1 MTNPQQPA
9 APVPQPILSPPT
21 GTAIFLVVRVNP
33 GGEQAVRG
41 LLPDLAG
48 LQRSVGARAPAG
60 ALTCVAGIGSPA
72 WDRLFSGP
80 RPAGLHPFPELAG
93 AKYIAIATPGDLF
106 FHIKA
111 TSMNLCFEMTAQIM
125 DRLSGAVTVEDEV
138 HGFRYFEERDL
149 LGFVGGAENPGGQAA
164 AAAVLVG
171 PEDPWF
177 AGGSYV
183 IAQKYLHDMRAW
195 NALRSEEQ
203 EKVLG
208 RTKLANIPLPAGAR
222 PPNSHVALTGTT
234 GPGGAQRP
242 ILRDKMPFGSA
253 GRGEFGTYFVG
264 YAASPGVTE
273 QMLANM
279 FIGDPPGNYDR
290 ILDFSAAVTGGLFFV
305 PSADFLRHPPGLP
318 GLPARATAVQPTAVQ
333 PTAVQEQSFQ
343 EPAAQASAAREP
355 AVQEPAFQ
363 KPSAREPSVQ
373 EPAFQE
379 LSVWEPSVQEPAS
392 REPSIWEPAF
402 QEPAAREPAARE
414 PDLADETAPPGIPHQ
429 PGTTEHPGSLTR
441 SGPAV
446 TIPPRA

>member
-1 MTNPQQPA
+1 MTNPQQPV
-9 APVPQPILSPPT
+9 APVPQPVLSPPT

-48 LQRSVGARAPAG
+48 LQRSVGARAPTG
-60 ALTCVAGIGSPA
+60 ALTCVAGIGSAA

-93 AKYIAIATPGDLF
+93 SKYIAIATPGDLF

-111 TSMNLCFEMTAQIM
+111 ANMSLCFEMTAQIM

-138 HGFRYFEERDL
+138 HGFRYLEERDL

-164 AAAVLVG
+164 AAVLVG
-171 PEDPWF
+171 PEDPRF
-177 AGGSYV
+177 TSGSYV

-222 PPNSHVALTGTT
+222 PANSHVALTGTT

-253 GRGEFGTYFVG
+253 GRGEFGTYFAG

-290 ILDFSAAVTGGLFFV
+290 ILDFSAAVSGGLFFV
-305 PSADFLRHPPGLP
+305 PSADFLRHPPGPP
-318 GLPARATAVQPTAVQ
+318 GLPARATAVQATAV
-333 PTAVQEQSFQ
+333 P
-343 EPAAQASAAREP
+343 
-355 AVQEPAFQ
+355 
-363 KPSAREPSVQ
+363 
-373 EPAFQE
+373 
-379 LSVWEPSVQEPAS
+379 
-392 REPSIWEPAF
+392 
-402 QEPAAREPAARE
+402 E
-414 PDLADETAPPGIPHQ
+414 PDLADETAPPDIPRQ
-429 PGTTEHPGSLTR
+429 PGATEHVGSLTR

-446 TIPPRA
+446 TIPPRV

>member
-1 MTNPQQPA
+1 LTTPQQPP
-9 APVPQPILSPPT
+9 APVPQPVLSPPT
-21 GTAIFLVVRVNP
+21 GTAIFLVVRVKP
-33 GGEQAVRG
+33 GGEQVVRG

-60 ALTCVAGIGSPA
+60 ALTCVAGIGSVA

-93 AKYIAIATPGDLF
+93 AKYIALATPGDLF

-125 DRLSGAVTVEDEV
+125 ERLSGAVTVEDEV

-149 LGFVGGAENPGGQAA
+149 LGFVGGVENAGGQAA

-222 PPNSHVALTGTT
+222 PANSHVALTGTT
-234 GPGGAQRP
+234 GPGVAQRQ

-273 QMLANM
+273 RMLANM

-305 PSADFLRHPPGLP
+305 PSADFLRHPPGPP
-318 GLPARATAVQPTAVQ
+318 GLPARATAVRPTAVRPTAVPATAVPATAVQPTAVQ
-333 PTAVQEQSFQ
+333 PTAVQPTAV
-343 EPAAQASAAREP
+343 PAP
-355 AVQEPAFQ
+355 AVPA
-363 KPSAREPSVQ
+363 
-373 EPAFQE
+373 PA
-379 LSVWEPSVQEPAS
+379 VPA
-392 REPSIWEPAF
+392 PAV
-402 QEPAAREPAARE
+402 RE

-429 PGTTEHPGSLTR
+429 PGTIERVDSLTR

-446 TIPPRA
+446 TIPPRV

>member
-1 MTNPQQPA
+1 MTNPQQPM
-9 APVPQPILSPPT
+9 APVPQPVLSPPT

-48 LQRSVGARAPAG
+48 LQRSVGARVPAG
-60 ALTCVAGIGSPA
+60 ALTCVAGIGSAA
-72 WDRLFSGP
+72 WDRLFGGP

-93 AKYIAIATPGDLF
+93 SKYIAIATPGDLF

-111 TSMNLCFEMTAQIM
+111 VSMNLCFEMTAQIM

-149 LGFVGGAENPGGQAA
+149 LGFVGGTENPGGQAA

-171 PEDPWF
+171 QEDPRF
-177 AGGSYV
+177 TGGSYV

-195 NALRSEEQ
+195 NALPAEEQ

-208 RTKLANIPLPAGAR
+208 RRKLSNIALPAGAR
-222 PPNSHVALTGTT
+222 PASSHVARTGTT
-234 GPGGAQRP
+234 GHGGVQRH

-273 QMLANM
+273 QMLASM

-305 PSADFLRHPPGLP
+305 PSADFLRDPAGPPGLP
-318 GLPARATAVQPTAVQ
+318 TRARAVSATAVPATAV
-333 PTAVQEQSFQ
+333 PATAV
-343 EPAAQASAAREP
+343 P
-355 AVQEPAFQ
+355 
-363 KPSAREPSVQ
+363 
-373 EPAFQE
+373 
-379 LSVWEPSVQEPAS
+379 
-392 REPSIWEPAF
+392 
-402 QEPAAREPAARE
+402 E
-414 PDLADETAPPGIPHQ
+414 PDLTDETAPPGIPHQ
-429 PGTTEHPGSLTR
+429 PGTTEHVGGLTR

-446 TIPPRA
+446 TIPPRV

>member
-1 MTNPQQPA
+1 VTNPQQPV
-9 APVPQPILSPPT
+9 APVPQPVLSPPT
-21 GTAIFLVVRVNP
+21 GTAIFLVVRINP

-60 ALTCVAGIGSPA
+60 ALTCVAGIGSAA
-72 WDRLFSGP
+72 WDRLFGGP

-111 TSMNLCFEMTAQIM
+111 ASMSLCFEMTAQIM

-138 HGFRYFEERDL
+138 HGFRHFEERDL
-149 LGFVGGAENPGGQAA
+149 LGFVGGTENPGGRAA

-171 PEDPWF
+171 PEDPRF
-177 AGGSYV
+177 TGGSYV
-183 IAQKYLHDMRAW
+183 IAQKYLHEMRAW

-222 PPNSHVALTGTT
+222 PANSHVALTGTT
-234 GPGGAQRP
+234 QRQ

-253 GRGEFGTYFVG
+253 GRGEFGTYFAG
-264 YAASPGVTE
+264 YAASPGVIE

-305 PSADFLRHPPGLP
+305 PSADFLRHPPGPP
-318 GLPARATAVQPTAVQ
+318 GLPTRAAVQA
-333 PTAVQEQSFQ
+333 
-343 EPAAQASAAREP
+343 P
-355 AVQEPAFQ
+355 AVQVPAVQVPAFQ
-363 KPSAREPSVQ
+363 VPAVQ
-373 EPAFQE
+373 VPA
-379 LSVWEPSVQEPAS
+379 VP
-392 REPSIWEPAF
+392 
-402 QEPAAREPAARE
+402 E
-414 PDLADETAPPGIPHQ
+414 PDPADDAAPPGIPRQ
-429 PGTTEHPGSLTR
+429 PGTTEHVGGLTR

-446 TIPPRA
+446 TIPPRV

>member
-1 MTNPQQPA
+1 M
-9 APVPQPILSPPT
+9 APVPQPVLSPPT

-48 LQRSVGARAPAG
+48 LQRSVGARAPTG
-60 ALTCVAGIGSPA
+60 ALTCVAGIGSAA

-111 TSMNLCFEMTAQIM
+111 TSMSLCFEMTGQIM

-149 LGFVGGAENPGGQAA
+149 LGFVGGTENPGGQDA

-171 PEDPWF
+171 PEDPPF

-208 RTKLANIPLPAGAR
+208 RTKLANITLPAGAR

-234 GPGGAQRP
+234 RPGGVQRQ

-253 GRGEFGTYFVG
+253 GRAEFGTYFVG
-264 YAASPGVTE
+264 YAASPSVTE

-305 PSADFLRHPPGLP
+305 PSADFLRHPPGPP
-318 GLPARATAVQPTAVQ
+318 GLPARATAVPAPPVQ
-333 PTAVQEQSFQ
+333 VSPV
-343 EPAAQASAAREP
+343 PAPPVPARTVPATPVPAP
-355 AVQEPAFQ
+355 AVPA
-363 KPSAREPSVQ
+363 
-373 EPAFQE
+373 PA
-379 LSVWEPSVQEPAS
+379 VPA
-392 REPSIWEPAF
+392 PAV
-402 QEPAAREPAARE
+402 RE
-414 PDLADETAPPGIPHQ
+414 PDPVDGTAPPGIPHQ
-429 PGTTEHPGSLTR
+429 PGTTERADGLTR

-446 TIPPRA
+446 TIPPRV

>member
-1 MTNPQQPA
+1 MTNPQQPM
-9 APVPQPILSPPT
+9 APVPQPVLSPPA

-48 LQRSVGARAPAG
+48 LQRSVGARVPAD
-60 ALTCVAGIGSPA
+60 ALTCVAGIGSAA
-72 WDRLFSGP
+72 WDRLFGGP

-93 AKYIAIATPGDLF
+93 SKYIAIATPGDLF

-111 TSMNLCFEMTAQIM
+111 VGMNLCFEMTAQIM

-149 LGFVGGAENPGGQAA
+149 LGFVGGTENPGGQAA
-164 AAAVLVG
+164 AAVLVG
-171 PEDPWF
+171 QEDPRF
-177 AGGSYV
+177 TGGSYV

-195 NALRSEEQ
+195 NALPAEEQ

-208 RTKLANIPLPAGAR
+208 RRKLSNIALPAGAR
-222 PPNSHVALTGTT
+222 PANSHVALTGTT
-234 GPGGAQRP
+234 GHGGVQRH

-305 PSADFLRHPPGLP
+305 PSADFLRDPAGPPGLP
-318 GLPARATAVQPTAVQ
+318 TRI
-333 PTAVQEQSFQ
+333 
-343 EPAAQASAAREP
+343 P
-355 AVQEPAFQ
+355 AVRA
-363 KPSAREPSVQ
+363 
-373 EPAFQE
+373 
-379 LSVWEPSVQEPAS
+379 
-392 REPSIWEPAF
+392 
-402 QEPAAREPAARE
+402 PAARE
-414 PDLADETAPPGIPHQ
+414 PDPADVGAPPGISDP
-429 PGTTEHPGSLTR
+429 PGMTEHVGGLTT

>member
-1 MTNPQQPA
+1 M
-9 APVPQPILSPPT
+9 APVPQPVLSPPT

-48 LQRSVGARAPAG
+48 LQRSVGARIPAG
-60 ALTCVAGIGSPA
+60 ALTCVAGIGSVA

-125 DRLSGAVTVEDEV
+125 ERLSGAVTVEDEV
-138 HGFRYFEERDL
+138 HGFSYFEERDL
-149 LGFVGGAENPGGQAA
+149 LGFVGGAENAGGRAA
-164 AAAVLVG
+164 DAAVLVG

-222 PPNSHVALTGTT
+222 PANSHVALTGTT
-234 GPGGAQRP
+234 GPGGAQRQ

-273 QMLANM
+273 RMLANM

-305 PSADFLRHPPGLP
+305 PSADFLRQPPGP
-318 GLPARATAVQPTAVQ
+318 PSLPATAVPAPPVPAPPVPAPAVPAPPVPAPPVPATAVPAPPVQVPSAPATAVQAPPVPAPPVPAPPVPATPVPATAVQ
-333 PTAVQEQSFQ
+333 APPV
-343 EPAAQASAAREP
+343 PAP
-355 AVQEPAFQ
+355 AVPA
-363 KPSAREPSVQ
+363 
-373 EPAFQE
+373 
-379 LSVWEPSVQEPAS
+379 
-392 REPSIWEPAF
+392 
-402 QEPAAREPAARE
+402 
-414 PDLADETAPPGIPHQ
+414 
-429 PGTTEHPGSLTR
+429 
-441 SGPAV
+441 PAV
-446 TIPPRA
+446 RE

>member
-9 APVPQPILSPPT
+9 APVPQPVLSPPA

-33 GGEQAVRG
+33 AGEQAVRG

-60 ALTCVAGIGSPA
+60 ALTCVAGIGSAA

-93 AKYIAIATPGDLF
+93 SKYIAIATPGDLF

-111 TSMNLCFEMTAQIM
+111 LSMNLCFEMTAQIM

-149 LGFVGGAENPGGQAA
+149 LGFVGGTENPGGQAA

-171 PEDPWF
+171 PEDPRF
-177 AGGSYV
+177 TGGSYV

-195 NALRSEEQ
+195 HALPAEEQ
-203 EKVLG
+203 EKVVG
-208 RTKLANIPLPAGAR
+208 RTKLPNIALPAGAQ
-222 PPNSHVALTGTT
+222 PANSHLALTGTT
-234 GPGGAQRP
+234 GPGGAQRQ

-264 YAASPGVTE
+264 YAASPGVIE

-290 ILDFSAAVTGGLFFV
+290 ILDFSAAVTGCMFFV
-305 PSADFLRHPPGLP
+305 PSADFLRDPPGPP
-318 GLPARATAVQPTAVQ
+318 GLPARA
-333 PTAVQEQSFQ
+333 
-343 EPAAQASAAREP
+343 
-355 AVQEPAFQ
+355 
-363 KPSAREPSVQ
+363 
-373 EPAFQE
+373 
-379 LSVWEPSVQEPAS
+379 
-392 REPSIWEPAF
+392 
-402 QEPAAREPAARE
+402 PAAREPTARE
-414 PDLADETAPPGIPHQ
+414 PDLADVSAPPGIPHP
-429 PGTTEHPGSLTR
+429 PGPAEQVGGLTR

-446 TIPPRA
+446 TIPPGV

>member
-1 MTNPQQPA
+1 
-9 APVPQPILSPPT
+9 
-21 GTAIFLVVRVNP
+21 
-33 GGEQAVRG
+33 
-41 LLPDLAG
+41 
-48 LQRSVGARAPAG
+48 
-60 ALTCVAGIGSPA
+60 VAGIGSAA

-111 TSMNLCFEMTAQIM
+111 TSMSLCFEMTAQIM

-149 LGFVGGAENPGGQAA
+149 LGFVGGTENPGGQAA

-171 PEDPWF
+171 TEDPPF
-177 AGGSYV
+177 TGGSYV

-234 GPGGAQRP
+234 GPGGVQRQ

-253 GRGEFGTYFVG
+253 GRAEFGTYFVG
-264 YAASPGVTE
+264 YAASPSVTE

-305 PSADFLRHPPGLP
+305 PSADFLRHPPGPP
-318 GLPARATAVQPTAVQ
+318 GLPARATAVPATAV
-333 PTAVQEQSFQ
+333 
-343 EPAAQASAAREP
+343 PATVVREP
-355 AVQEPAFQ
+355 E
-363 KPSAREPSVQ
+363 
-373 EPAFQE
+373 
-379 LSVWEPSVQEPAS
+379 
-392 REPSIWEPAF
+392 
-402 QEPAAREPAARE
+402 
-414 PDLADETAPPGIPHQ
+414 LADETAPPGIPHQ
-429 PGTTEHPGSLTR
+429 PATTEHVGGLTR

-446 TIPPRA
+446 TIPPRV

>member
-1 MTNPQQPA
+1 
-9 APVPQPILSPPT
+9 
-21 GTAIFLVVRVNP
+21 
-33 GGEQAVRG
+33 
-41 LLPDLAG
+41 
-48 LQRSVGARAPAG
+48 
-60 ALTCVAGIGSPA
+60 
-72 WDRLFSGP
+72 
-80 RPAGLHPFPELAG
+80 LHPFPELAG

-111 TSMNLCFEMTAQIM
+111 TSMSLCFEMTAQIM

-149 LGFVGGAENPGGQAA
+149 LGFVGGTENPGGQAA

-171 PEDPWF
+171 TEDPPF
-177 AGGSYV
+177 TGGSYV

-234 GPGGAQRP
+234 GPGGVQRQ

-253 GRGEFGTYFVG
+253 GRAEFGTYFVG
-264 YAASPGVTE
+264 YAASPSVTE

-305 PSADFLRHPPGLP
+305 PSADFLRHPPGPP
-318 GLPARATAVQPTAVQ
+318 GLPARATAVPATAVAATVV
-333 PTAVQEQSFQ
+333 PATAV
-343 EPAAQASAAREP
+343 REP
-355 AVQEPAFQ
+355 E
-363 KPSAREPSVQ
+363 
-373 EPAFQE
+373 
-379 LSVWEPSVQEPAS
+379 
-392 REPSIWEPAF
+392 
-402 QEPAAREPAARE
+402 
-414 PDLADETAPPGIPHQ
+414 LADETAPPGIPHQ
-429 PGTTEHPGSLTR
+429 PATTEHIGGLTR

-446 TIPPRA
+446 TIPPRV